1 MRRVE
6 YLVISLGG
14 ILGCNT
20 RYLVG
25 MWAAQRFGT
34 TFPYGTFI
42 INVSGSLFLGFFMAF
57 LRDRDF
63 IHPNYRL
70 FFATGFAGGYTTFS
84 TFMYESLR
92 LMQDGSVLL
101 GLLNMFGSLMV
112 GLLGVFVGFV
122 LGGSV

>member
-1 MRRVE
+1 MRSVE
-6 YLVISLGG
+6 YVVISFGG

-25 MWAAQRFGT
+25 AWAAQRFGV

-42 INVSGSLFLGFFMAF
+42 INVSGSLFLGFFMAL

-63 IHPNYRL
+63 IHPHYRL

-84 TFMYESLR
+84 TFMYESL
-92 LMQDGSVLL
+92 LLVQTGSMLSGLLYMIGSVIVGFLGVMLGFLL
-101 GLLNMFGSLMV
+101 G
-112 GLLGVFVGFV
+112 GLV
-122 LGGSV
+122 